1 MPGIEFQV
9 AACIVLHES
18 ATRLAPLLAS
28 LDAQSQPLSRL
39 IFCLNGADDG
49 AAAIVAGLGDR
60 AVLLRRPDNPGF
72 SAGIN
77 ACLER
82 ADTSHVLILN
92 PDVVLDPDYVARC
105 LAVFGEEDRVGGVA
119 GQLLR
124 PTDTLG
130 EEAVDSAGFVAQPWL
145 RIVDRASGARATDR
159 AFHERES
166 VVGICAAAA
175 LFDRQALALAAED
188 GRVMDEDF
196 WMYKE
201 DQDLCLRLREIGMRL
216 IFEPGARAHHER
228 GWAPERSR
236 RDVRLEV
243 RRHSLKNRYLILMKH
258 WRWRE
263 HIWALPFIAG
273 FEIFLFLALA
283 LREPRTMK
291 GYLLALE
298 LLPRMFEKR
307 RVLMSRVRAL
317 DWELEAST
325 AVLPV
330 MPW

>member
-1 MPGIEFQV
+1 MGEADARRRALRPAG
-9 AACIVLHES
+9 
-18 ATRLAPLLAS
+18 RRPL
-28 LDAQSQPLSRL
+28 RHR
-39 IFCLNGADDG
+39 G
-49 AAAIVAGLGDR
+49 AAAGARDR
-60 AVLLRRPDNPGF
+60 AAGAPAEGAF
-72 SAGIN
+72 S
-77 ACLER
+77 
-82 ADTSHVLILN
+82 
-92 PDVVLDPDYVARC
+92 
-105 LAVFGEEDRVGGVA
+105 
-119 GQLLR
+119 
-124 PTDTLG
+124 
-130 EEAVDSAGFVAQPWL
+130 
-145 RIVDRASGARATDR
+145 
-159 AFHERES
+159 ERES
-166 VVGICAAAA
+166 VDGVCAAAA
-175 LFDRQALALAAED
+175 VFDRAALLRVAEN
-188 GRVMDEDF
+188 GEVMDEDF